1 MSFYTFRPVANG
13 LGTDHPIPDLPF
25 VDDSH
30 LPTDPRA
37 IEAVGRKEGGSTWG
51 RQDNVPRSEG
61 WAAFTTDAERTDLA
75 WYVRF
80 HPGHGRSVM
89 LVRDD
94 DASLQHQTFVWD
106 MPTALAFRAG
116 GYWWDGAFWYRPAQI
131 FDSAAERIVARAV
144 PGATTVTAA
153 DLLDSAADASR
164 ARILTVA
171 EFDLDAPAP
180 RQWLNDL
187 ALWAQRRNGGKPLD
201 ECVVRLAAPELS
213 GDQLISAAE
222 MAQIADIEPSTF
234 RAYTARGKQACPNRR
249 PPSAGATPGPGRW
262 RWTGS
267 SSASAP
273 GSRSRTPSRSTTRG
287 CPWRRGSPSSGPAT
301 PTSCSAGSGA
311 EATSANAGRCAGGPR
326 SASGR

>member
-234 RAYTARGKQACPNRR
+234 RAYTARGEAGVPEPQATVSGRNAWSR
-249 PPSAGATPGPGRW
+249 PVAMDWVEQRKRSWESVQDAVAVDHAGVPVAT
-262 RWTGS
+262 
-267 SSASAP
+267 
-273 GSRSRTPSRSTTRG
+273 
-287 CPWRRGSPSSGPAT
+287 GSPSSGPAT